1 MPTTQSA
8 GARLREALKTP
19 PLVIPGVF
27 NALSAR
33 LAERTGFRAVYQSGA
48 ALSAGLALPDVG
60 LVTQTEFAEQGR
72 YLAAAVSIPVISDA
86 DTGFG
91 EALAVER
98 TVSLFESAGLAG
110 LHLEDQQLPKRCGHL
125 SGKSLVSR
133 DEMVGKLKAAV
144 AARRDPS
151 FVIIAR
157 TDARAVEGIDSAIER
172 AQAYVE
178 AGADMIFPE
187 ALETPEEFGRFARA
201 VRAPLDRQHDG
212 VRQEPAIVRPGAG
225 EARLCSRPLSRHDA
239 PRGDE
244 GRGGRAWSTRPR
256 GNAKGLAR
264 PDANPRGAL
273 RPARLQRLRGTRP
286 DIFWRLNQLERAAG
300 LVPAVLVT
308 WRSTR
313 QTVLC

>member
-8 GARLREALKTP
+8 GARFREALKAP

-72 YLAAAVSIPVISDA
+72 YLAHAVSIPVISDA

-110 LHLEDQQLPKRCGHL
+110 LHLEDQHLPKRCGHL

-133 DEMVGKLKAAV
+133 DEMVSKLKAAV

-201 VRAPLDRQHDG
+201 IHVPLIANMTEFGKSPLLSAQELANLGYAAVLFPVTTLRVAMKAVEAALGQLVREGTQKGLLDRMQTRAELYDLLDYSG
-212 VRQEPAIVRPGAG
+212 FEERDRSYFGG
-225 EARLCSRPLSRHDA
+225 A
-239 PRGDE
+239 PR
-244 GRGGRAWSTRPR
+244 
-256 GNAKGLAR
+256 
-264 PDANPRGAL
+264 
-273 RPARLQRLRGTRP
+273 
-286 DIFWRLNQLERAAG
+286 
-300 LVPAVLVT
+300 
-308 WRSTR
+308 
-313 QTVLC
+313 C

>member
-8 GARLREALKTP
+8 GAKFREALKTP

-27 NALSAR
+27 NALTAR

-72 YLAAAVSIPVISDA
+72 YLADAVSIPVISDA

-110 LHLEDQQLPKRCGHL
+110 LHLEDQELPKRCGHL

-144 AARRDPS
+144 AARRDQN

-187 ALETPEEFGRFARA
+187 ALETPDEFGRFAHE
-201 VRAPLDRQHDG
+201 VRAPLIANMTEFG
-212 VRQEPAIVRPGAG
+212 KSPLLSAQELAKLGYAAVLFPVTTLRVAMKAV
-225 EARLCSRPLSRHDA
+225 EAALGQLAR
-239 PRGDE
+239 E
-244 GRGGRAWSTRPR
+244 GTQ
-256 GNAKGLAR
+256 KGLLDR
-264 PDANPRGAL
+264 M
-273 RPARLQRLRGTRP
+273 QTRAELYELL
-286 DIFWRLNQLERAAG
+286 DYSGFEERDRTYFG
-300 LVPAVLVT
+300 
-308 WRSTR
+308 R
-313 QTVLC
+313 

>member
-8 GARLREALKTP
+8 GARLREALKAP

-110 LHLEDQQLPKRCGHL
+110 LHLEDQELPKRCGHL

-133 DEMVGKLKAAV
+133 DEMVSKLKAAV

-187 ALETPEEFGRFARA
+187 ALETPEEFGRF
-201 VRAPLDRQHDG
+201 VRAIHVPLIANMTEFGKSPLLSAQELANLGYAAVLFPVTTLRVAMKAVEAALGQLVREGTQKGLLDRMQTRAELYDLLDYSG
-212 VRQEPAIVRPGAG
+212 FEERDRSYFGG
-225 EARLCSRPLSRHDA
+225 A
-239 PRGDE
+239 PR
-244 GRGGRAWSTRPR
+244 
-256 GNAKGLAR
+256 
-264 PDANPRGAL
+264 
-273 RPARLQRLRGTRP
+273 
-286 DIFWRLNQLERAAG
+286 
-300 LVPAVLVT
+300 
-308 WRSTR
+308 
-313 QTVLC
+313 C

>member
-8 GARLREALKTP
+8 GARFREALKAP

-110 LHLEDQQLPKRCGHL
+110 LHLEDQELPKRCGHL

-133 DEMVGKLKAAV
+133 DEMVSKLKAAV

-187 ALETPEEFGRFARA
+187 ALETPEEFGRF
-201 VRAPLDRQHDG
+201 VRAIHVPLIANMTEFGKSPLLSAQELANLGYAAVLFPVTTLRVAMKAVEAALGQLVREGTQKGLLDRMQTRAELYDLLDYSG
-212 VRQEPAIVRPGAG
+212 FEERDRSYFGG
-225 EARLCSRPLSRHDA
+225 A
-239 PRGDE
+239 PR
-244 GRGGRAWSTRPR
+244 
-256 GNAKGLAR
+256 
-264 PDANPRGAL
+264 
-273 RPARLQRLRGTRP
+273 
-286 DIFWRLNQLERAAG
+286 
-300 LVPAVLVT
+300 
-308 WRSTR
+308 
-313 QTVLC
+313 C